1 MPSEFPQVDGSG
13 APGEADAASPFSPIA
28 SLHLFVSLLGEVEH
42 ATPDAPGAFYDRLAE
57 AVCRLGAM
65 QRAVVL
71 VYDDVARRVR
81 VVGSHLVDIELF
93 DGHIL
98 AIESAP
104 IAGRALD
111 LDQVLEGRAEEL
123 APPYDTLLGI
133 EHLVWVPLAAGGR
146 GFGVIVAERTE
157 APLTEE
163 QREVLKSLGKVCA
176 LALSAR
182 LATRQQVD
190 GRHLADRIDLAREIH
205 ERVVQRVFG
214 VVMALQS
221 GALLDESDQQRGAAE
236 LGAALDDLREAMARP
251 LAATP
256 KLVTFSLREELVR
269 LAANAPEVDVAW
281 QKDVVIPTIFEPVTQ
296 SVLGEAIRNAR
307 RHAAPAHIEV
317 AVRGDADTVELE
329 ITNDGVGPA
338 QRGGAGMGLRIAAFE
353 ALQHGAS
360 LTFGPTGAD
369 HWHVRLVLPRP
380 ESA

>member
-1 MPSEFPQVDGSG
+1 MELTGAQSG
-13 APGEADAASPFSPIA
+13 ATPFSPIA

-42 ATPDAPGAFYDRLAE
+42 ATPEAPGAFYNRLAE
-57 AVCRLGAM
+57 AVCRLGSM
-65 QRAVVL
+65 RRAVVF

-81 VVGSHLVDIELF
+81 VVGSHEVDIELF

-98 AIESAP
+98 AIETAP

-111 LDQVLEGRAEEL
+111 LDQVLEGSADEL
-123 APPYDTLLGI
+123 AAPYDTLLGL
-133 EHLVWVPLAAGGR
+133 EHLVCVPLAAGGR
-146 GFGVIVAERTE
+146 GFGVIIAEGTARSLSEDERE
-157 APLTEE
+157 AL
-163 QREVLKSLGKVCA
+163 RSLGKVCA

-182 LATRQQVD
+182 LATRQQSD
-190 GRHLADRIDLAREIH
+190 ARHLADRIDLAREIH

-221 GALLDESDQQRGAAE
+221 GALLDEADQRRAAAE
-236 LGAALDDLREAMARP
+236 LGAALDDLRDAMGRP
-251 LAATP
+251 LAPTAR
-256 KLVTFSLREELVR
+256 LVTSTLRDELVR
-269 LAANAPEVDVAW
+269 LEANAPEGAI
-281 QKDVVIPTIFEPVTQ
+281 DVVWQDGVTIPTVFEPVTQ

-317 AVRGDADTVELE
+317 VVRGDHDTVALE
-329 ITNDGVGPA
+329 ITNDGVGAA

-360 LTFGPTGAD
+360 LTFGPTGAE

-380 ESA
+380 EPA